1 MGELTKTEKKDLV
14 SLFHG
19 NQGYPAVPQPFER
32 DIFLLGTYIAGTFY
46 IENMDEIEPDLQ
58 EDDRLDLFRE
68 PENSYDKHA
77 IVVKTT
83 SGEKLG
89 YIPRKDN
96 LIFSRLMDAGKML
109 FARIIS
115 KEKQGRSV
123 EIRIKV
129 FLHE

>member
-1 MGELTKTEKKDLV
+1 MGELTRTEKKDLV

-46 IENMDEIEPDLQ
+46 IENMDEIEPGLQ
-58 EDDRLDLFRE
+58 EDDRLNLFRE

>member
-46 IENMDEIEPDLQ
+46 IENMDEIEPGLQ
-58 EDDRLDLFRE
+58 EDDRLNLFRE

>member
-1 MGELTKTEKKDLV
+1 MGELTRTEKKDLV

-19 NQGYPAVPQPFER
+19 NQGYPAVPQLFER

-46 IENMDEIEPDLQ
+46 IENMDEIEPGLR
-58 EDDRLDLFRE
+58 EDDRLNLFRE
-68 PENSYDKHA
+68 PENPYYKHA
-77 IVVKTT
+77 IVVKTI

-109 FARIIS
+109 LARIVS
-115 KEKQGRSV
+115 KEKQGKSV